1 MAEEHAVSMVKL
13 HENAELVCHPFGE
26 SCMIEKGDG
35 GRSWV
40 GQSTKAIG
48 PYSSQGRIG
57 QLENG

>member
-40 GQSTKAIG
+40 GQSTKDRVG
-48 PYSSQGRIG
+48 
-57 QLENG
+57 